1 MTSSDRWYCKPSQ
14 RFWTCKALIEGRV
27 ISTRSEIREV
37 KGWRLAAIVETL
49 RHKYHWPIVSE
60 LRGSENVAHYYLR
73 PGTDPAT
80 LAYPPSAQSLAQG
93 GDL

>member
-1 MTSSDRWYCKPSQ
+1 MSKEDRWYSNPSQ

-49 RHKYHWPIVSE
+49 RSKYHWLIVSE
-60 LRGSENVAHYYLR
+60 LRGSQNVAHYYLP
-73 PGTDPAT
+73 PGVDPAT
-80 LAYPPSAQSLAQG
+80 LIYPPSAQSLVKG